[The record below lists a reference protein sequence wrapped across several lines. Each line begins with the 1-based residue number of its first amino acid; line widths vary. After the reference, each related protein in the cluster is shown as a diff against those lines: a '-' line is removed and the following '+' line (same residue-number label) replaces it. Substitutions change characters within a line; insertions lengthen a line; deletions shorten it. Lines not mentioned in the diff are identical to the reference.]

1 MLRSMPVRRFKRG
14 FQLGLIKLLIG
25 NKAAGV
31 HLSYVGQGATADLC
45 RRIVDIGHTDVLV
58 VTDKA
63 LKELGLAERALA
75 GLIDAGVNLHWD
87 AGVDPDPTFAHVVEG
102 SRVLRSAGCT
112 AVVAVGGGSSMD
124 AAKIIACTR
133 SSDES
138 PDKWVGLNKTPE
150 DIVPI
155 YAVPT
160 TSGTGS
166 EATMGAV
173 IKDPAEKL
181 KHIIVAEGL
190 LPQAVAL
197 DPELL
202 LGLPAPVTAATGI
215 DALTHGIEAYIC
227 IWDRG
232 TRKENGRLAVQGVF
246 RWLERAMQNPGDIES
261 RQGMAV
267 AAYHAGIAINQVGVG
282 NVHAIAH
289 QLGARFGIPHGQAN
303 ALVLPHVLKACL
315 AEAETALAELAVVTQ
330 VSDAAS
336 PAARAQAFVDAV
348 TDLIAK
354 VGIADTDPRIQSAE
368 WTAVAHAAM
377 DESDGYVSPRL
388 LSKAEM
394 MEILERIT
402 VR

>member
-75 GLIDAGVNLHWD
+75 GLIDAGVNLHWY

-102 SRVLRSAGCT
+102 SKVLRSAGCT

-246 RWLERAMQNPGDIES
+246 RWLERAVQNPGDIES

-282 NVHAIAH
+282 KVHAIAH

-336 PAARAQAFVDAV
+336 PAARAQAFVEAV

>member
-1 MLRSMPVRRFKRG
+1 MFRSMPLRRLKRG
-14 FQLGLIKLLIG
+14 FRLGLVKLLIG

-31 HLSYVGQGATADLC
+31 HLSYVGRGSAQDLC
-45 RRIVDIGHTDVLV
+45 RRVADIGHTDVLV

-63 LKELGLAERALA
+63 LKELGLAERALT
-75 GLIDAGVNLHWD
+75 GLAEAGVNLHWYS
-87 AGVDPDPTFAHVVEG
+87 GVDPDPTFAHVTQGRE
-102 SRVLRSAGCT
+102 VLRSAGCT
-112 AVVAVGGGSSMD
+112 AIVAVGGGSSMD

-138 PDKWVGLNKTPE
+138 PDKWVGLNKIPD
-150 DIVPI
+150 DILPI
-155 YAVPT
+155 YAIPT

-173 IKDPAEKL
+173 IKDPAEQL
-181 KHIIVAEGL
+181 KHIIVGDGL

-197 DPELL
+197 DPDLL
-202 LGLPAPVTAATGI
+202 LGLPAPVTACTGI

-246 RWLERAMQNPGDIES
+246 RWLQQAVDHPEDLEA

-289 QLGARFGIPHGQAN
+289 QLGARYGIPHGQAN
-303 ALVLPHVLKACL
+303 ALVMPHVLRACL
-315 AEAETALAELAVVTQ
+315 VEAEEALAELALVTD

-336 PAARAQAFVDAV
+336 SAVRALAFVEAV
-348 TDLIAK
+348 SDLIAK
-354 VGIADTDPRIQSAE
+354 VGIANTDARIQPADWKAIVE
-368 WTAVAHAAM
+368 AAM
-377 DESDGYVSPRL
+377 DEGDGYVSPRL
-388 LSKAEM
+388 LTKTEM
-394 MEILERIT
+394 IDTLERIT
-402 VR
+402 AR

>member
-14 FQLGLIKLLIG
+14 FKLGLIKLLIG

-31 HLSYVGQGATADLC
+31 HLSYVGQGASADLC
-45 RRIVDIGHTDVLV
+45 RRIVDIGHTDILV

-75 GLIDAGVNLHWD
+75 PLGDAGVNLHWY
-87 AGVDPDPTFAHVVEG
+87 AGVDPDPTFAHVTEG
-102 SRVLRSAGCT
+102 AEVLRAAGCT
-112 AVVAVGGGSSMD
+112 AIVAVGGGSSMD
-124 AAKIIACTR
+124 SAKIIACTR
-133 SSDES
+133 TSDDS
-138 PDKWVGLNKTPE
+138 PDKWVGLNKVP
-150 DIVPI
+150 DDVLPI
-155 YAVPT
+155 YAIPT

-173 IKDPAEKL
+173 IKDPEQKL
-181 KHIIVAEGL
+181 KHIIVGEDL

-197 DPELL
+197 DPDLL

-232 TRKENGRLAVQGVF
+232 TRKENGRLAIQGVF
-246 RWLERAMQNPGDIES
+246 RCLERAVQHPEDVEA
-261 RQGMAV
+261 RQGMAL

-289 QLGARFGIPHGQAN
+289 QLGARYGIPHGQAN
-303 ALVLPHVLKACL
+303 ALALPHVLKACL
-315 AEAETALAELAVVTQ
+315 AEAETALAELAVLTN

-336 PAARAQAFVDAV
+336 PAARALAFIEAV
-348 TDLIAK
+348 QDLIAK
-354 VGIADTDPRIQSAE
+354 VGIAETDPRIQPDD
-368 WTAVAHAAM
+368 WTVLAHAAM

-388 LSKAEM
+388 LTKAEIM
-394 MEILERIT
+394 DTLEQIT
-402 VR
+402 AR

>member
-1 MLRSMPVRRFKRG
+1 MLRSMPIRRFKRG
-14 FQLGLIKLLIG
+14 FKLGLIKLLVG

-31 HLSYVGQGATADLC
+31 HLSYVGRGASSDLC
-45 RRIVDIGHTDVLV
+45 RRIVDIGHTDILV

-75 GLIDAGVNLHWD
+75 PLADAGVKLHWY
-87 AGVDPDPTFAHVVEG
+87 AGVDPDPTFAHVMEG
-102 SRVLRSAGCT
+102 AEVLRSAACT
-112 AVVAVGGGSSMD
+112 AIVAVGGGSSMD

-133 SSDES
+133 TSDES
-138 PDKWVGLNKTPE
+138 PDKWVGLNKVP
-150 DIVPI
+150 DDVLPI
-155 YAVPT
+155 YAIPT

-173 IKDPAEKL
+173 IKDPEEQL
-181 KHIIVAEGL
+181 KHIIVGEDL

-197 DPELL
+197 DPDLL

-232 TRKENGRLAVQGVF
+232 TRKENGRLAIQGVF
-246 RWLERAMQNPGDIES
+246 RWLERAVQHPEDLEA

-289 QLGARFGIPHGQAN
+289 QLGARYGIPHGQAN
-303 ALVLPHVLKACL
+303 ALALPHVLKACA
-315 AEAETALAELAVVTQ
+315 AEAETALAELAVVTN
-330 VSDAAS
+330 VSEAVS

-348 TDLIAK
+348 QDLITK
-354 VGIADTDPRIQSAE
+354 VGIAETDPRVQPAD
-368 WTAVAHAAM
+368 WTVLAHAAM

-388 LSKAEM
+388 LTKAEIM
-394 MEILERIT
+394 DTLQRIT
-402 VR
+402 AR

>member
-1 MLRSMPVRRFKRG
+1 MVRSMPVRRFKRG
-14 FQLGLIKLLIG
+14 FKLGLIKLLIG

-31 HLSYVGQGATADLC
+31 HLSYVGRGATDDLC

-75 GLIDAGVNLHWD
+75 GLVEAGVNLHWY
-87 AGVDPDPTFAHVVEG
+87 AGVDPDPTFAHVIEG
-102 SRVLRSAGCT
+102 RQALRSAGCT
-112 AVVAVGGGSSMD
+112 AIIAVGGGSSMD

-138 PDKWVGLNKTPE
+138 PDKWVGMNKVPD
-150 DIVPI
+150 DILPI
-155 YAVPT
+155 YAIPT

-173 IKDPAEKL
+173 IKDPVEKL

-197 DPELL
+197 NPDLL
-202 LGLPAPVTAATGI
+202 VGLPAPITAATGI
-215 DALTHGIEAYIC
+215 DALTHGIEAFIC

-232 TRKENGRLAVQGVF
+232 TRKENGRLAIQGVF
-246 RWLERAMQNPGDIES
+246 RWLEQAVQHPEDMEA

-289 QLGARFGIPHGQAN
+289 QLGARYGIPHGQAN
-303 ALVLPHVLKACL
+303 ALALPQVLQACL
-315 AEAETALAELAVVTQ
+315 SEAETALAELAVVTH
-330 VSDAAS
+330 VSEAAS
-336 PAARAQAFVDAV
+336 PAARAQAFVESV
-348 TDLIAK
+348 TDLIRK
-354 VGIADTDPRIQSAE
+354 VGIAETDPRIQSE
-368 WTAVAHAAM
+368 DWETLAHAAM

-388 LSKAEM
+388 LTKAEM
-394 MEILERIT
+394 LGILRDIS
-402 VR
+402 VS

>member
-75 GLIDAGVNLHWD
+75 GLIDAGVNLHWY

-336 PAARAQAFVDAV
+336 PAARAQAFVEAV

>member
-1 MLRSMPVRRFKRG
+1 MLRSMPLRRLKRG
-14 FQLGLIKLLIG
+14 FRLGLVKLLIG

-31 HLSYVGQGATADLC
+31 HLSYVGRGSAQDLC
-45 RRIVDIGHTDVLV
+45 RRVADIGHTDVLV

-63 LKELGLAERALA
+63 LKELGLAERALT
-75 GLIDAGVNLHWD
+75 GLAEAGVNLHWYS
-87 AGVDPDPTFAHVVEG
+87 GVDPDPTFAHVTQGRE
-102 SRVLRSAGCT
+102 VLRSAGCT
-112 AVVAVGGGSSMD
+112 AIVAVGGGSSMD

-138 PDKWVGLNKTPE
+138 PDKWVGLNKIPD
-150 DIVPI
+150 DILPI
-155 YAVPT
+155 YAIPT

-173 IKDPAEKL
+173 IKDPSEQL
-181 KHIIVAEGL
+181 KHIIVGDGL

-197 DPELL
+197 DPDLL
-202 LGLPAPVTAATGI
+202 LGLPAPVTACTGI

-246 RWLERAMQNPGDIES
+246 RWLQQAVDHPEDLEA

-289 QLGARFGIPHGQAN
+289 QLGARYGIPHGQAN
-303 ALVLPHVLKACL
+303 ALVMPHVLRACVV
-315 AEAETALAELAVVTQ
+315 EAEEALAELALVTD

-336 PAARAQAFVDAV
+336 SAVRALAFVEAV
-348 TDLIAK
+348 SDLIAK
-354 VGIADTDPRIQSAE
+354 VGIANTDARIQPADWKAIVE
-368 WTAVAHAAM
+368 AAM
-377 DESDGYVSPRL
+377 DEGDGYVSPRL
-388 LSKAEM
+388 LTKTEM
-394 MEILERIT
+394 IDTLERIT

>member
-75 GLIDAGVNLHWD
+75 GLIDAGVNLHWY

-102 SRVLRSAGCT
+102 SKVLRSAGCT

-202 LGLPAPVTAATGI
+202 LGLPARVTAATGI

-246 RWLERAMQNPGDIES
+246 RWLERAVQNPGDIES

-336 PAARAQAFVDAV
+336 PAARAQAFVEAV

>member
-1 MLRSMPVRRFKRG
+1 MLRSMPVRRLKRG
-14 FQLGLIKLLIG
+14 LKLGLIKLLIG

-31 HLSYVGQGATADLC
+31 HLSYVGQGASADLC
-45 RRIVDIGHTDVLV
+45 RRIVDIGHTDILV

-75 GLIDAGVNLHWD
+75 PLADVGVNLHWY
-87 AGVDPDPTFAHVVEG
+87 AGVEPDPTFAHVTEG
-102 SRVLRSAGCT
+102 AEVSRAAGCT
-112 AVVAVGGGSSMD
+112 AIVAVGGGSSMD
-124 AAKIIACTR
+124 TAKIIACTR
-133 SSDES
+133 TSDDS
-138 PDKWVGLNKTPE
+138 PDKWVGLNKVP
-150 DIVPI
+150 DDVLPI
-155 YAVPT
+155 YAIPT

-173 IKDPAEKL
+173 IKDPEEKL
-181 KHIIVAEGL
+181 KHIIVGEDL

-197 DPELL
+197 DPDLL
-202 LGLPAPVTAATGI
+202 LGLPVPVTAATGI

-232 TRKENGRLAVQGVF
+232 TRKENGRLAIQGVF
-246 RWLERAMQNPGDIES
+246 RWLERAVQHPQDVEA

-289 QLGARFGIPHGQAN
+289 QLGARYGIPHGQAN
-303 ALVLPHVLKACL
+303 ALALPHVLKACL
-315 AEAETALAELAVVTQ
+315 AEAETALAELAVVTN

-336 PAARAQAFVDAV
+336 PAARAQAFVEAV
-348 TDLIAK
+348 QDLIAK
-354 VGIADTDPRIQSAE
+354 VGIAETDPRIQPDD
-368 WTAVAHAAM
+368 WTVLAHAAM

-388 LSKAEM
+388 LTKAEIM
-394 MEILERIT
+394 DTLEQIT
-402 VR
+402 AR

>member
-14 FQLGLIKLLIG
+14 VKLGLIKLLIG

-31 HLSYVGQGATADLC
+31 HLSYVGQGASADLC
-45 RRIVDIGHTDVLV
+45 RRIVDIGHTDILV

-75 GLIDAGVNLHWD
+75 PLAEAGVNLHWY
-87 AGVDPDPTFAHVVEG
+87 AGVDPDPTFAHVTEG
-102 SRVLRSAGCT
+102 AEVLRAAGCT
-112 AVVAVGGGSSMD
+112 AIVAVGGGSSMD

-133 SSDES
+133 TSDDS
-138 PDKWVGLNKTPE
+138 PDRWVGLNKVP
-150 DIVPI
+150 DDVLPI
-155 YAVPT
+155 YAIPT

-173 IKDPAEKL
+173 IKDPEEKL
-181 KHIIVAEGL
+181 KHIIVGEDL

-197 DPELL
+197 DPDLL

-232 TRKENGRLAVQGVF
+232 TRKENGRLAIQGVF
-246 RWLERAMQNPGDIES
+246 RWLERAVQHPEDVEA

-289 QLGARFGIPHGQAN
+289 QLGARYGIPHGQAN
-303 ALVLPHVLKACL
+303 ALALPHVLKACL
-315 AEAETALAELAVVTQ
+315 AEAETALAELAVLTN

-336 PAARAQAFVDAV
+336 PAARALAFIEAV
-348 TDLIAK
+348 QDLIAN
-354 VGIADTDPRIQSAE
+354 VGIAETDPRIQPDD
-368 WTAVAHAAM
+368 WTVLAHAAM

-388 LSKAEM
+388 LTKAEIM
-394 MEILERIT
+394 DTLEQIT
-402 VR
+402 AR

>member
-75 GLIDAGVNLHWD
+75 GLIDAGVNLHWY

-102 SRVLRSAGCT
+102 SKVLRSAGCT

-246 RWLERAMQNPGDIES
+246 RWLERAVQNPGDIES

-267 AAYHAGIAINQVGVG
+267 AAYHAGISINQVGVG

-336 PAARAQAFVDAV
+336 PAARAQAFVEAV

>member
-14 FQLGLIKLLIG
+14 FKLGLIKLLIG
-25 NKAAGV
+25 NKAAGM
-31 HLSYVGQGATADLC
+31 HLSYVGRGASADLC
-45 RRIVDIGHTDVLV
+45 RRIVDIGHTDILV

-75 GLIDAGVNLHWD
+75 PLADVGVNLHWY
-87 AGVDPDPTFAHVVEG
+87 AGVEPDPTFAHVTEG
-102 SRVLRSAGCT
+102 AEVSRAAGCT
-112 AVVAVGGGSSMD
+112 AIVAVGGGSSMD

-133 SSDES
+133 TSDDS
-138 PDKWVGLNKTPE
+138 PDKWVGLNKVP
-150 DIVPI
+150 DDVLPI
-155 YAVPT
+155 YAIPT

-173 IKDPAEKL
+173 IKDPEEKL
-181 KHIIVAEGL
+181 KHIIVGEDL

-197 DPELL
+197 DPDLL
-202 LGLPAPVTAATGI
+202 LGLPVPVTAATGI

-232 TRKENGRLAVQGVF
+232 TRKENGRLAIQGVF
-246 RWLERAMQNPGDIES
+246 RWLERAVQHPQDVEA

-289 QLGARFGIPHGQAN
+289 QLGARYGIPHGQAN
-303 ALVLPHVLKACL
+303 ALALPHVLKACL
-315 AEAETALAELAVVTQ
+315 AEAETALAELAVVTN

-336 PAARAQAFVDAV
+336 PAARAQAFVEAV
-348 TDLIAK
+348 QDLIAK
-354 VGIADTDPRIQSAE
+354 VGIAETDPRIQPDD
-368 WTAVAHAAM
+368 WTVLAHAAM

-388 LSKAEM
+388 LTKAEIM
-394 MEILERIT
+394 DTLEQIT
-402 VR
+402 AR

>member
-25 NKAAGV
+25 NKAAGM

-75 GLIDAGVNLHWD
+75 GLIDAGVNLHWY

-102 SRVLRSAGCT
+102 SKVLRSAGCT

-246 RWLERAMQNPGDIES
+246 RWLERAVQNPGDIES

-315 AEAETALAELAVVTQ
+315 AEAETALAELAVMTQ

-336 PAARAQAFVDAV
+336 PAARAQAFVEAV

>member
-1 MLRSMPVRRFKRG
+1 M
-14 FQLGLIKLLIG
+14 
-25 NKAAGV
+25 
-31 HLSYVGQGATADLC
+31 
-45 RRIVDIGHTDVLV
+45 
-58 VTDKA
+58 
-63 LKELGLAERALA
+63 AERALA
-75 GLIDAGVNLHWD
+75 SLADAEVNLHWY

-102 SRVLRSAGCT
+102 AEALRSAGCT
-112 AVVAVGGGSSMD
+112 AIVAVGGGSSMD

-133 SSDES
+133 TSDES
-138 PDKWVGLNKTPE
+138 PDKWVGLNKVP
-150 DIVPI
+150 DDVLPI
-155 YAVPT
+155 YAIPT

-173 IKDPAEKL
+173 IKDPEEQL
-181 KHIIVAEGL
+181 KHIIVGEDL

-197 DPELL
+197 DPDLL

-232 TRKENGRLAVQGVF
+232 TRKENGRLAIQGVF
-246 RWLERAMQNPGDIES
+246 RWLDRAVQHPEDLEA

-289 QLGARFGIPHGQAN
+289 QLGARYGIPHGQAN
-303 ALVLPHVLKACL
+303 ALALPHVLKACL
-315 AEAETALAELAVVTQ
+315 AEAESALAELAVVTN
-330 VSDAAS
+330 VSEAAS

-348 TDLIAK
+348 QDLITK
-354 VGIADTDPRIQSAE
+354 VGIAETDPRIQPAD
-368 WTAVAHAAM
+368 WTVLAHAAM

-388 LSKAEM
+388 LTKAEIM
-394 MEILERIT
+394 DTLQRIT
-402 VR
+402 AR

>member
-1 MLRSMPVRRFKRG
+1 MPVRRFKRG

-75 GLIDAGVNLHWD
+75 GLIDAGVNLHWY

-102 SRVLRSAGCT
+102 SKVLRSAGCT

-246 RWLERAMQNPGDIES
+246 RWLERAVQNPGDIES

-282 NVHAIAH
+282 NVHDIAH

-336 PAARAQAFVDAV
+336 PAARAQAFVEAV

>member
-1 MLRSMPVRRFKRG
+1 MLRSMPLRRLKRG
-14 FQLGLIKLLIG
+14 FKLGLIKLLIG

-31 HLSYVGQGATADLC
+31 HLSYVGRGSTADLC
-45 RRIVDIGHTDVLV
+45 RRIADIGHTDVLV

-63 LKELGLAERALA
+63 LKELGLAEQALS
-75 GLIDAGVNLHWD
+75 GLAEAGVTLHWY
-87 AGVDPDPTFAHVVEG
+87 AGVDPDPTFAHVLEG
-102 SRVLRSAGCT
+102 REVLRSAGCT
-112 AVVAVGGGSSMD
+112 AIVAVGGGSSMD

-138 PDKWVGLNKTPE
+138 PDQWVGLNKIP
-150 DIVPI
+150 DDVLPV
-155 YAVPT
+155 YAIPT

-173 IKDPAEKL
+173 IKDPAEQL
-181 KHIIVAEGL
+181 KHIIVGDDL

-197 DPELL
+197 DPDLL
-202 LGLPAPVTAATGI
+202 LGLPVAVTAATGI

-232 TRKENGRLAVQGVF
+232 TRQENGRLAVQGVF
-246 RWLERAMQNPGDIES
+246 RWLERAVSHPEDIEA

-267 AAYHAGIAINQVGVG
+267 AAYHAGVAINQVGVG

-289 QLGARFGIPHGQAN
+289 QLGARYGIPHGQAN
-303 ALVLPHVLKACL
+303 ALALPHVLQACL
-315 AEAETALAELAVVTQ
+315 AEAETELAELAVVTA

-348 TDLIAK
+348 TDLIRK
-354 VGIADTDPRIQSAE
+354 VGIDETDARIQAADWE
-368 WTAVAHAAM
+368 VLAHAAM

-388 LSKAEM
+388 LTKP
-394 MEILERIT
+394 EIMDTLKRVT
-402 VR
+402 AS

>member
-75 GLIDAGVNLHWD
+75 GLIDAGVNLHWY

-102 SRVLRSAGCT
+102 SKVLRSAGCT

-166 EATMGAV
+166 EDTMGAV

-246 RWLERAMQNPGDIES
+246 RWLERAVQNPGDIES

-336 PAARAQAFVDAV
+336 PAARAQAFVEAV

>member
-1 MLRSMPVRRFKRG
+1 MPVRRFKRG
-14 FQLGLIKLLIG
+14 FKLGLIKLLIG

-31 HLSYVGQGATADLC
+31 HLSYVGQGASADLC
-45 RRIVDIGHTDVLV
+45 RRIVDIGHTDILV

-75 GLIDAGVNLHWD
+75 PLADAGVNLHWY
-87 AGVDPDPTFAHVVEG
+87 AGVDPDPTFAHVTAGAE
-102 SRVLRSAGCT
+102 VLRAAGCT
-112 AVVAVGGGSSMD
+112 AIVAVGGGSSMD
-124 AAKIIACTR
+124 SAKIIACTR
-133 SSDES
+133 TSDDS
-138 PDKWVGLNKTPE
+138 PDKWVGLNKVP
-150 DIVPI
+150 DDVLPI
-155 YAVPT
+155 YAIPT

-173 IKDPAEKL
+173 IKDPEQKL
-181 KHIIVAEGL
+181 KHIIVGEDL

-197 DPELL
+197 DPDLL

-232 TRKENGRLAVQGVF
+232 TRKENGRLAIQGVF
-246 RWLERAMQNPGDIES
+246 RWLERAVQHPEDVEA

-289 QLGARFGIPHGQAN
+289 QLGARYGIPHGQAN
-303 ALVLPHVLKACL
+303 ALALPHVLKACL
-315 AEAETALAELAVVTQ
+315 AEAETALAELAVLTN

-336 PAARAQAFVDAV
+336 PAARALAFIEAV
-348 TDLIAK
+348 QDLIAK
-354 VGIADTDPRIQSAE
+354 VGIAETDPRIQPDD
-368 WTAVAHAAM
+368 WTVLAHAAM

-388 LSKAEM
+388 LTKAEIM
-394 MEILERIT
+394 DTLEQIT
-402 VR
+402 AR

>member
-75 GLIDAGVNLHWD
+75 GLIDAGVNLHWY

-102 SRVLRSAGCT
+102 SKVLRSAGCT

-246 RWLERAMQNPGDIES
+246 RWLERAVQNPGDIES
-261 RQGMAV
+261 RQGMAG

-336 PAARAQAFVDAV
+336 PAARAQAFVEAV

>member
-75 GLIDAGVNLHWD
+75 GLIDAGVNLHWY

-102 SRVLRSAGCT
+102 SKVLRSAGCT

>member
-14 FQLGLIKLLIG
+14 FKLGLIKLLIG

-31 HLSYVGQGATADLC
+31 HLSYVGQGASADLC
-45 RRIVDIGHTDVLV
+45 RRIVDIGHTDILV

-63 LKELGLAERALA
+63 LKDLGLAERALA
-75 GLIDAGVNLHWD
+75 PLADAGVNLHWY
-87 AGVDPDPTFAHVVEG
+87 AGVEPDPTFAHVTEG
-102 SRVLRSAGCT
+102 AEVSRAAGCT
-112 AVVAVGGGSSMD
+112 AIVAVGGGSSMD

-133 SSDES
+133 TSDDS
-138 PDKWVGLNKTPE
+138 PDKWVGLNKVP
-150 DIVPI
+150 DDVLPI
-155 YAVPT
+155 YAIPT

-173 IKDPAEKL
+173 IKDPEEKL
-181 KHIIVAEGL
+181 KHIIVGEDL

-197 DPELL
+197 DPDLL
-202 LGLPAPVTAATGI
+202 LGLPVPVTAATGI

-232 TRKENGRLAVQGVF
+232 TRKENGRLAIQGVF
-246 RWLERAMQNPGDIES
+246 RWLERAVQHPQDAEA

-289 QLGARFGIPHGQAN
+289 QLGARYGIPHGQAN
-303 ALVLPHVLKACL
+303 ALALPHVLKACL
-315 AEAETALAELAVVTQ
+315 AEAETALAELAVVTN

-336 PAARAQAFVDAV
+336 PAARAQAFVEAV
-348 TDLIAK
+348 QDLIAK
-354 VGIADTDPRIQSAE
+354 VGIAETDPRIQPDD
-368 WTAVAHAAM
+368 WTVLAHAAM

-388 LSKAEM
+388 LTKAEIM
-394 MEILERIT
+394 DTLEQIT
-402 VR
+402 AR

>member
-14 FQLGLIKLLIG
+14 LKLGLIKLLIG

-31 HLSYVGQGATADLC
+31 HLSYVGQGASADLC
-45 RRIVDIGHTDVLV
+45 RRIVDIGHTDILV

-75 GLIDAGVNLHWD
+75 PLADAGVNLHWY
-87 AGVDPDPTFAHVVEG
+87 AGVDPDPTFAHVTEG
-102 SRVLRSAGCT
+102 AEVLRAAGCT
-112 AVVAVGGGSSMD
+112 AIVAVGGGSSMD
-124 AAKIIACTR
+124 SAKIIACTR
-133 SSDES
+133 TSDDS
-138 PDKWVGLNKTPE
+138 PDKWVGLNKVP
-150 DIVPI
+150 DDVLPI
-155 YAVPT
+155 YAIPT

-173 IKDPAEKL
+173 IKDPEQKL
-181 KHIIVAEGL
+181 KHIIVGEDL

-197 DPELL
+197 DPDLL

-232 TRKENGRLAVQGVF
+232 TRKENGRLAIQGVF
-246 RWLERAMQNPGDIES
+246 RWLERAVQHPEDVEA

-289 QLGARFGIPHGQAN
+289 QLGARYGIPHGQAN
-303 ALVLPHVLKACL
+303 ALALPHVLKACL
-315 AEAETALAELAVVTQ
+315 AEAETALAELAVLTN

-336 PAARAQAFVDAV
+336 PATRALAFIEAV
-348 TDLIAK
+348 QDLIAK
-354 VGIADTDPRIQSAE
+354 VGIAETDPRIQPDD
-368 WTAVAHAAM
+368 WTVLAHAAM

-388 LSKAEM
+388 LTKAEIM
-394 MEILERIT
+394 DTLEQIT
-402 VR
+402 AR

>member
-1 MLRSMPVRRFKRG
+1 MPVRRFKRG

-75 GLIDAGVNLHWD
+75 GLIDAGVNLHWY

-102 SRVLRSAGCT
+102 SKVLRSAGCT

-202 LGLPAPVTAATGI
+202 LGLPARVTAATGI

-246 RWLERAMQNPGDIES
+246 RWLERAVQNPGDIES

-336 PAARAQAFVDAV
+336 PAARAQAFVEAV

>member
-14 FQLGLIKLLIG
+14 LKLGLIKLLIG
-25 NKAAGV
+25 NKAAGM
-31 HLSYVGQGATADLC
+31 HLSYVGRGASADLC
-45 RRIVDIGHTDVLV
+45 RRIVDIGHTDILV

-75 GLIDAGVNLHWD
+75 PLADVGVNLHWY
-87 AGVDPDPTFAHVVEG
+87 AGVEPDPTFAHVTEG
-102 SRVLRSAGCT
+102 AEVSRAAGCT
-112 AVVAVGGGSSMD
+112 AIVAVGGGSSMD

-133 SSDES
+133 SSDDS
-138 PDKWVGLNKTPE
+138 PDKWVGLNKVP
-150 DIVPI
+150 DDVLPI
-155 YAVPT
+155 YAIPT

-173 IKDPAEKL
+173 IKDPEEKL
-181 KHIIVAEGL
+181 KHIIVGEDL

-197 DPELL
+197 DPDLL

-232 TRKENGRLAVQGVF
+232 TRKENGRLAIQGVF
-246 RWLERAMQNPGDIES
+246 RWLERAVQHPEDVEA

-289 QLGARFGIPHGQAN
+289 QLGARYGIPHGQAN
-303 ALVLPHVLKACL
+303 ALALPHVLKACL
-315 AEAETALAELAVVTQ
+315 AEAETALAELAVVTN

-336 PAARAQAFVDAV
+336 PAARAQAFVEAV
-348 TDLIAK
+348 QDLIAK
-354 VGIADTDPRIQSAE
+354 VGIAETDPRIQPDD
-368 WTAVAHAAM
+368 WTVLAHAAM

-388 LSKAEM
+388 LTKAEIM
-394 MEILERIT
+394 DTLEQIT
-402 VR
+402 AR

>member
-75 GLIDAGVNLHWD
+75 GLIDAGVNLHWY

-102 SRVLRSAGCT
+102 SKVLRSAGCT

-246 RWLERAMQNPGDIES
+246 RWLERAVQNPGDIES

-315 AEAETALAELAVVTQ
+315 AEAETALAELAVMTQ

-336 PAARAQAFVDAV
+336 PAARAQAFVEAV

>member
-75 GLIDAGVNLHWD
+75 GLIDAGVNLHWY

>member
-1 MLRSMPVRRFKRG
+1 MPVRRFKRG
-14 FQLGLIKLLIG
+14 FKLGLIKLLIG

-31 HLSYVGQGATADLC
+31 HLSYVGQGASADLC
-45 RRIVDIGHTDVLV
+45 RRIVDIGHTDILV

-75 GLIDAGVNLHWD
+75 PLADAGVNLHWY
-87 AGVDPDPTFAHVVEG
+87 AGVDPDPTFAHVTAGAE
-102 SRVLRSAGCT
+102 VLRAAGCT
-112 AVVAVGGGSSMD
+112 AIVAVGGGSSMD
-124 AAKIIACTR
+124 SAKIIACTR
-133 SSDES
+133 TSDDS
-138 PDKWVGLNKTPE
+138 PDKWVGLNKVP
-150 DIVPI
+150 DDVLPI
-155 YAVPT
+155 YAIPT

-173 IKDPAEKL
+173 IKDPEQKL
-181 KHIIVAEGL
+181 KHIIVGEDL

-197 DPELL
+197 DPDLL

-232 TRKENGRLAVQGVF
+232 TRKENGRLAIQGVF
-246 RWLERAMQNPGDIES
+246 RCLERAVQHPEDVEA

-289 QLGARFGIPHGQAN
+289 QLGARYGIPHGQAN
-303 ALVLPHVLKACL
+303 ALALPHVLKACL
-315 AEAETALAELAVVTQ
+315 AEAETALAELAVLTN

-336 PAARAQAFVDAV
+336 PAARALAFIEAV
-348 TDLIAK
+348 QDLIAK
-354 VGIADTDPRIQSAE
+354 VGIAETDPRIQPDD
-368 WTAVAHAAM
+368 WTVLAHAAM

-388 LSKAEM
+388 LTKAEIM
-394 MEILERIT
+394 DTLEQIT
-402 VR
+402 AR

>member
-14 FQLGLIKLLIG
+14 FKLGLIKLLIG

-31 HLSYVGQGATADLC
+31 HLSYVGQGASADLC
-45 RRIVDIGHTDVLV
+45 RRIVDIGHTDILV

-75 GLIDAGVNLHWD
+75 PLADAGVNLHWY
-87 AGVDPDPTFAHVVEG
+87 AGVDPDPTFAHVTAGAE
-102 SRVLRSAGCT
+102 VLRAAGCT
-112 AVVAVGGGSSMD
+112 AIVAVGGGSSMD
-124 AAKIIACTR
+124 SAKIIACTR
-133 SSDES
+133 TSDDS
-138 PDKWVGLNKTPE
+138 PDKWVGLNKVP
-150 DIVPI
+150 DDVLPI
-155 YAVPT
+155 YAIPT

-173 IKDPAEKL
+173 IKDPEQKL
-181 KHIIVAEGL
+181 KHIIVGEDL

-197 DPELL
+197 DPDLL

-232 TRKENGRLAVQGVF
+232 TRKENGRLAIQGVF
-246 RWLERAMQNPGDIES
+246 RWLERAVQHPEDVEA

-289 QLGARFGIPHGQAN
+289 QLGARYGIPHGQAN
-303 ALVLPHVLKACL
+303 ALALPHVLKACL
-315 AEAETALAELAVVTQ
+315 AEAETALAELAVLTN

-336 PAARAQAFVDAV
+336 PAARALAFIEAV
-348 TDLIAK
+348 QDLIAK
-354 VGIADTDPRIQSAE
+354 VGIAETDPRIQPDD
-368 WTAVAHAAM
+368 WTVLAHAAM

-388 LSKAEM
+388 LTKAEIM
-394 MEILERIT
+394 DTLEQIT
-402 VR
+402 AR

>member
-1 MLRSMPVRRFKRG
+1 MFRSMPLRRLKRG
-14 FQLGLIKLLIG
+14 FRLGLVKLLIG

-31 HLSYVGQGATADLC
+31 HLSYVGRGSAQDLC
-45 RRIVDIGHTDVLV
+45 RRVADIGHTDVLV

-63 LKELGLAERALA
+63 LKELGLAERALT
-75 GLIDAGVNLHWD
+75 GLAEAGVNLHWYS
-87 AGVDPDPTFAHVVEG
+87 GVDPDPTFAHVTQGRE
-102 SRVLRSAGCT
+102 VLRSAGCT
-112 AVVAVGGGSSMD
+112 AIVAVGGGSSMD

-138 PDKWVGLNKTPE
+138 PDKWVGLNKIPD
-150 DIVPI
+150 DILPI
-155 YAVPT
+155 YAIPT

-173 IKDPAEKL
+173 IKDPAEQL
-181 KHIIVAEGL
+181 KHIIVGDGL

-197 DPELL
+197 DPDLL
-202 LGLPAPVTAATGI
+202 LGLPAPVTACTGI

-246 RWLERAMQNPGDIES
+246 RWLQQAVDHPEDLEA

-289 QLGARFGIPHGQAN
+289 QLGARYGIPHGQAN
-303 ALVLPHVLKACL
+303 ALVMPHVLRACVV
-315 AEAETALAELAVVTQ
+315 EAEEALAELALVTD

-336 PAARAQAFVDAV
+336 SAVRALAFVEAV
-348 TDLIAK
+348 SDLIAK
-354 VGIADTDPRIQSAE
+354 VGIANTDARIQPADWKAIVE
-368 WTAVAHAAM
+368 AAM
-377 DESDGYVSPRL
+377 DEGDGYVSPRL
-388 LSKAEM
+388 LTKTEM
-394 MEILERIT
+394 IDTLERIT
-402 VR
+402 AR

>member
-58 VTDKA
+58 VTDRA

-75 GLIDAGVNLHWD
+75 GLIDAGVNLHWY

-102 SRVLRSAGCT
+102 SKVLRSAGCT

-246 RWLERAMQNPGDIES
+246 RWLERAVQNPGDIES

-336 PAARAQAFVDAV
+336 PAARAQAFVEAV